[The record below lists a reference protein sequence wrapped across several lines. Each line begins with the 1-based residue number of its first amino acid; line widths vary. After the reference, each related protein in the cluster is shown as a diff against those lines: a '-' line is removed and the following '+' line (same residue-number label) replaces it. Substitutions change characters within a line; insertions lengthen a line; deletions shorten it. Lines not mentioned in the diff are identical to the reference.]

1 MTATAAKT
9 MAWAPF
15 GHSVTIQ
22 KNSIV
27 AIVTNTRTAFTRA
40 GSKSGTLNQAE
51 RDPGMFRAGSTSS
64 SNPLSARRMPI
75 SASAVLSASSRSDSV
90 RSGTAVRARAAA
102 AHARHT
108 GDGSTGQQE
117 CAGKLSGDFGRNR
130 SELGGQPAPRATEIG
145 SCKYDAR
152 ADDTDADFA
161 CAGDGEHK
169 DVVVRAADRA
179 EFVARDDHSR
189 IAGERRRVGCEVAQ
203 QRGQQA
209 APGAPE
215 RQPEE

>member
-1 MTATAAKT
+1 
-9 MAWAPF
+9 
-15 GHSVTIQ
+15 V
-22 KNSIV
+22 
-27 AIVTNTRTAFTRA
+27 RA
-40 GSKSGTLNQAE
+40 QVGGLSEGFVDNRVE
-51 RDPGMFRAGSTSS
+51 RD
-64 SNPLSARRMPI
+64 N
-75 SASAVLSASSRSDSV
+75 ASDEVAPN
-90 RSGTAVRARAAA
+90 RARF
-102 AHARHT
+102 RLLR
-108 GDGSTGQQE
+108 SGQQE
-117 CAGKLSGDFGRNR
+117 CASKLSGDFGRNR

-169 DVVVRAADRA
+169 DVVIRAADRA

-215 RQPEE
+215 RQPEEKAKSVLRNARRQHDDRHCADHCADYAEPALAQ